1 MLVQARACA
10 YTHSLEVQIGSL
22 SPMFFFAPTLSVS
35 PFLSIQLFHKLPSDN
50 EDVKSLFKRLLIKKT
65 EMFTEI
71 KLHRKKK
78 INIWL
83 LNVACI

>member
-1 MLVQARACA
+1 MRVHAHARAL
-10 YTHSLEVQIGSL
+10 TFPLQVHIESL
-22 SPMFFFAPTLSVS
+22 SLMPFFNPTLSVS
-35 PFLSIQLFHKLPSDN
+35 PSLSIQLFHKLPSDN

-71 KLHRKKK
+71 KLQGKK

-83 LNVACI
+83 LNLACI